1 MNEIVMQGETF
12 GPLCCSVQVDSFG
25 KQCLQE
31 RKYLYYYKGVV
42 EIPPLAMVDD
52 LVCIS
57 NCGSKSVEMNAY
69 INSKTNQKKLQFGLN
84 KCHKMHVGTSKPYCP
99 QLKLDSWEVKNVMN
113 IQTGEYE
120 LKDQFEGSKGMEES
134 VMEKYLGD
142 LITNDGSNA
151 KNIAARKAKGQG
163 ILDQII
169 GKLSGVMYGPFYFE
183 VGLVLRQSMLINGIL
198 TNAESWYGL
207 KETDMEQ
214 LEQVDEQF
222 LRIFLEV
229 GKGCP
234 KEMLYLET
242 GVIPIRFHIYKRRLM
257 FLHYLLN
264 ESEKSL
270 LNKFIKKQM
279 EEPSKNDWIESVESN
294 LEGAINISV

>member
-1 MNEIVMQGETF
+1 M
-12 GPLCCSVQVDSFG
+12 
-25 KQCLQE
+25 
-31 RKYLYYYKGVV
+31 
-42 EIPPLAMVDD
+42 
-52 LVCIS
+52 
-57 NCGSKSVEMNAY
+57 
-69 INSKTNQKKLQFGLN
+69 
-84 KCHKMHVGTSKPYCP
+84 
-99 QLKLDSWEVKNVMN
+99 KNVMN

-264 ESEKSL
+264 EGEKSL
-270 LNKFIKKQM
+270 LNKFIETNGRTK
-279 EEPSKNDWIESVESN
+279 
-294 LEGAINISV
+294 